1 MSTTSTPSADPPVYE
16 WKDLPWRELERTV
29 FKLQKRI
36 FRTSSRG
43 DTKTVHRL
51 QRLLMNS
58 WAARC
63 LAVRRVTQ
71 DNRGKHTAGLDGVKS
86 LTPPQRLEL
95 ATSLKRSPKA
105 QPVRRVWIPKPGKA
119 EQRALG
125 IPTLRDRAAQTLVRL
140 ALEPEW
146 EARFEPH
153 SYGFRP
159 GRSTHDA
166 IGAIYNAIKLK
177 DKFVL
182 DADIA
187 ACFDRI
193 GHAALLKKLH
203 TYPALRRVIRGWLTA
218 GVWDGVD
225 FKPTDAG
232 TPQGGAL
239 SPLLTNIALHGL
251 ETAIWEAFPEKRPR
265 RYGTPR
271 PNWKPVVVRY
281 ADDFVVL
288 HEDRAA
294 IERARDTAT
303 AWLRQIGLE
312 LKPSKTRVAHTYRE
326 RNSTVGFDFLGFH
339 VQQYRVG
346 YHRCGT
352 LRLGFKTFITP
363 SRDAQKRHQ
372 RALAEI
378 VRRHRT
384 VPQAALIGRLNRLV
398 VGWANY
404 YSVVVSKRVFSRM
417 SNLLYGKLQRWAR
430 RRHPRKTAR
439 WIADHYWRQRGG
451 RKWVFMSKDGMV
463 LTRHDDTP
471 IVRHE
476 LVRGDASPYDGNWV
490 YWARRMGAHP
500 ETPKRVATLL
510 KRQQRRCA
518 HCGLYF
524 RDGDVPEVDHIVPR
538 SQGGIDAY
546 SNWQLL
552 HAHCHDQKS
561 DTHPAMRYS

>member
-1 MSTTSTPSADPPVYE
+1 
-16 WKDLPWRELERTV
+16 
-29 FKLQKRI
+29 
-36 FRTSSRG
+36 
-43 DTKTVHRL
+43 
-51 QRLLMNS
+51 
-58 WAARC
+58 
-63 LAVRRVTQ
+63 
-71 DNRGKHTAGLDGVKS
+71 
-86 LTPPQRLEL
+86 
-95 ATSLKRSPKA
+95 
-105 QPVRRVWIPKPGKA
+105 
-119 EQRALG
+119 
-125 IPTLRDRAAQTLVRL
+125 VRL

-166 IGAIYNAIKLK
+166 IGAIYTAIKLK

-193 GHAALLKKLH
+193 DHAALLTKLR

-225 FKPTDAG
+225 FKPTEAG

-239 SPLLTNIALHGL
+239 SPLLANIALHGL
-251 ETAIWEAFPEKRPR
+251 ETAIWEAFPAKRPR
-265 RYGTPR
+265 RYGSPR

-288 HEDRAA
+288 HEDEAA
-294 IERARDTAT
+294 IERARDIAA

-312 LKPSKTRVAHTYRE
+312 LKPSKTRIAHTFRE
-326 RNSTVGFDFLGFH
+326 HDGTVGFDFLGFH
-339 VQQYRVG
+339 VQHYRAG

-372 RALAEI
+372 QDLAEV
-378 VRRHRT
+378 VRRYRT
-384 VPQAALIGRLNRLV
+384 VPQAALIGKLNRLV
-398 VGWANY
+398 VGWTNY
-404 YSVVVSKRVFSRM
+404 YSAVVSKRVFSKM
-417 SNLLYGKLQRWAR
+417 STLLYGKLQRWAR
-430 RRHPRKTAR
+430 RRHPCKSAR
-439 WIADHYWRQRGG
+439 WIADRYWHQRGG

-463 LTRHDDTP
+463 LARHDDTP

-476 LVRGDASPYDGNWV
+476 LVRGHASPYDGNWV

-500 ETPKRVATLL
+500 ETPKRVAALL
-510 KRQQRRCA
+510 KRQRGRCA
-518 HCGLYF
+518 RCGLYF
-524 RDGDVPEVDHIVPR
+524 RDGDLPEVDHIIPR
-538 SQGGIDAY
+538 SHGGIDAY

-552 HAHCHDQKS
+552 HAHCHDQKP
-561 DTHPAMRYS
+561 DTNPAMRCS